1 MVETVTLDTDSV
13 KRYTASIFIVE
24 RRPVMERKETAQR
37 VPIRELVRYYL
48 RLGLLG
54 FGGPVALV
62 GQMERELVGDKK
74 WLTKDEMRE
83 GIAVC
88 QSLPGPLAIQVGIWI
103 SYIRGGFWGAWAGGW
118 AFILPNFL
126 IVATLGALYVRFEGL
141 PAVAHIFYGVSP
153 AVIALILH
161 SCYRLTKLGMKDWL
175 EWVLAAAA
183 FVITVAVRA
192 EVALVFIGCGLVGV
206 LYYGSLFR
214 ARNAASS
221 TTSLLAA
228 VPLVATGAAPASF
241 GALLGKLLTFFL
253 KAGSLT
259 FGSGLVIVPFLE
271 KGLVQQTGWLNERE
285 FLVAVAMGMMS
296 PGPVVITATFVGYL
310 VAARYGAS
318 LLDGFWGSL
327 TSTVGIFMPS
337 FLLVL
342 IVAPILV
349 RYRTNPNVR
358 GFVKGAYAAAIG
370 TILGACVLLG
380 KIAIGDWLTAAVALA
395 SLVVLFRWKVS
406 NPLLVAATAIIG
418 LIAFPLL
425 KPDWVFVK

>member
-1 MVETVTLDTDSV
+1 MAAEPTTG
-13 KRYTASIFIVE
+13 RI
-24 RRPVMERKETAQR
+24 
-37 VPIRELVRYYL
+37 PIRDLVRYYL
-48 RLGLLG
+48 RLGVLG

-62 GQMERELVGDKK
+62 GQMERELVGEKK
-74 WLTKDEMRE
+74 WLTKEEMRE

-118 AFILPNFL
+118 AFILPNFI
-126 IVATLGALYVRFEGL
+126 IVTALGALYVRFEGL
-141 PAVAHIFYGVSP
+141 PAVAAIFYGVSP

-175 EWVLAAAA
+175 EWALAAAA
-183 FVITVAVRA
+183 FAITVAVRA
-192 EVALVFIGCGLVGV
+192 EVALVFIGCGIVGL

-214 ARNAASS
+214 GFRVGS
-221 TTSLLAA
+221 TTSLMVG
-228 VPLVATGAAPASF
+228 VPLVASGVPEGSF
-241 GALLGKLLTFFL
+241 GALLGKLLVFFL

-285 FLVAVAMGMMS
+285 FLVAVAMGMIS

-310 VAARYGAS
+310 VAAQRGGS
-318 LLDGFWGSL
+318 LLGGLWGSL
-327 TSTVGIFMPS
+327 ASTIGIFLPS

-349 RYRTNPNVR
+349 RYRQNPNVQ
-358 GFVKGAYAAAIG
+358 GFIKGAYAAAIG

-380 KIAIGDWLTAAVALA
+380 KIAIGDWLTALVALG

-425 KPDWVFVK
+425 KPEWVFVK

>member
-1 MVETVTLDTDSV
+1 MPAETT
-13 KRYTASIFIVE
+13 TA
-24 RRPVMERKETAQR
+24 R
-37 VPIRELVRYYL
+37 VPIRDLVRYYL

-62 GQMERELVGDKK
+62 GQMERELVGEKK
-74 WLTKDEMRE
+74 WVTKEEMRE

-118 AFILPNFL
+118 AFILPNFV
-126 IVATLGALYVRFEGL
+126 IVATLAALYVRFEGL
-141 PAVAHIFYGVSP
+141 PAVAAIFYGVSP
-153 AVIALILH
+153 AVIALIIH
-161 SCYRLTKLGMKDWL
+161 SCYRLTKLGMKDWI

-183 FVITVAVRA
+183 FAITVAVQA
-192 EVALVFIGCGLVGV
+192 EVALVFIGCGIVGL

-214 ARNAASS
+214 GRGTAS

-228 VPLVATGAAPASF
+228 VPLVAGAPQGGLGSV
-241 GALLGKLLTFFL
+241 LGKLLTFFL

-271 KGLVQQTGWLNERE
+271 KGLVQQTGWLDQRE
-285 FLVAVAMGMMS
+285 FLVAVAMGMIS

-310 VAARYGAS
+310 VAARFGGS
-318 LLDGFWGSL
+318 LLDGVWGSL
-327 TSTVGIFMPS
+327 VSTIGIFLPS
-337 FLLVL
+337 FLLIL
-342 IVAPILV
+342 IVAPILI
-349 RYRTNPNVR
+349 RYRQNPNVQ

-370 TILGACVLLG
+370 TILGACILLG
-380 KIAIGDWLTAAVALA
+380 KIAIGDWLTALVAVG

-406 NPLLVAATAIIG
+406 NPVLVAATAIIG

-425 KPDWVFVK
+425 KPEWVFVK

>member
-1 MVETVTLDTDSV
+1 
-13 KRYTASIFIVE
+13 
-24 RRPVMERKETAQR
+24 MEAEQTSHR

-62 GQMERELVGDKK
+62 GQMERELVGEKK
-74 WLTKDEMRE
+74 WVTKEEMRE

-88 QSLPGPLAIQVGIWI
+88 QSLPGPLAIQVGIWL

-118 AFILPNFL
+118 AFILPNFI
-126 IVATLGALYVRFEGL
+126 IVATLGALYVHFGGL
-141 PAVAHIFYGVSP
+141 PWVTAIFYGVSP

-175 EWVLAAAA
+175 EWALAAVA
-183 FVITVAVRA
+183 FAITVAVRA
-192 EVALVFIGCGLVGV
+192 EVALVFIACGVVGL

-214 ARNAASS
+214 ARKTAST
-221 TTSLLAA
+221 TTSLMLG
-228 VPLVATGAAPASF
+228 VPLVVSGASPETL
-241 GALLGKLLTFFL
+241 GAMLGKLLTFFL

-271 KGLVQQTGWLNERE
+271 KGLVQQTGWLSERE
-285 FLVAVAMGMMS
+285 FLVAVAMGMIS

-310 VAARYGAS
+310 VAARLAGS
-318 LLDGFWGSL
+318 LVDGFWGSL
-327 TSTVGIFMPS
+327 VSTIGIFLPS

-342 IVAPILV
+342 IAAPILV
-349 RYRTNPNVR
+349 RYRTNPNVQ
-358 GFVKGAYAAAIG
+358 GFIKGAYAAAIG

-380 KIAIGDWLTAAVALA
+380 RIAIGDWLTALVTLL

-406 NPLLVAATAIIG
+406 NPLLVAATAIFG

-425 KPDWVFVK
+425 QPTWVFVK

>member
-1 MVETVTLDTDSV
+1 MEAESATRRV
-13 KRYTASIFIVE
+13 SI
-24 RRPVMERKETAQR
+24 RD
-37 VPIRELVRYYL
+37 LVRYFL

-62 GQMERELVGDKK
+62 GQMERELVGEKK
-74 WLTKDEMRE
+74 WLTKEEMRE

-88 QSLPGPLAIQVGIWI
+88 QSLPGPLAIQVGIWV

-118 AFILPNFL
+118 AFILPNFI
-126 IVATLGALYVRFEGL
+126 IVAALGALYVYYGGL
-141 PAVAHIFYGVSP
+141 SPVKAIFYGVSP

-175 EWVLAAAA
+175 EWALAAAA
-183 FVITVAVRA
+183 FVITVAAQA
-192 EVALVFIGCGLVGV
+192 EVALVFIGCGVVGL

-214 ARNAASS
+214 GRASAP
-221 TTSLLAA
+221 TTRVFLFG
-228 VPLVATGAAPASF
+228 VPLAVAGAAPSSVAT
-241 GALLGKLLTFFL
+241 LLGQLLAFFL

-271 KGLVQQTGWLNERE
+271 KGLVQQMRWLNERD
-285 FLVAVAMGMMS
+285 FLVAVAIGMIS

-310 VAARYGAS
+310 VAARLGGS

-327 TSTVGIFMPS
+327 VSTIGIFLPS
-337 FLLVL
+337 FLLIL

-349 RYRTNPNVR
+349 RYRANPNIQ
-358 GFVKGAYAAAIG
+358 GFIKGAYAAAIG

-380 KIAIGDWLTAAVALA
+380 KIAIGDWLTALVAA
-395 SLVVLFRWKVS
+395 GSLIVLFRWKVS

-425 KPDWVFVK
+425 KPEWVFVK

>member
-1 MVETVTLDTDSV
+1 MPAESTT
-13 KRYTASIFIVE
+13 E
-24 RRPVMERKETAQR
+24 RI
-37 VPIRELVRYYL
+37 PIRELVRYFL

-62 GQMERELVGDKK
+62 GQMERELVGDRK
-74 WLTKDEMRE
+74 WLTKEEMRE

-118 AFILPNFL
+118 SFILPNFV
-126 IVATLGALYVRFEGL
+126 IVTVMGALYVYFGGL
-141 PAVAHIFYGVSP
+141 SPVKAIFYGVSP

-161 SCYRLTKLGMKDWL
+161 SCYRLTKLGMKDWI
-175 EWVLAAAA
+175 EWALAAAA
-183 FVITVAVRA
+183 FAITVTVRA
-192 EVALVFIGCGLVGV
+192 EVALVFIGCGLVGL

-214 ARNAASS
+214 ARVATS
-221 TTSLLAA
+221 TTRSFLVGL
-228 VPLVATGAAPASF
+228 PLVATATAP
-241 GALLGKLLTFFL
+241 GGLGKILGELLAFFL

-271 KGLVQQTGWLNERE
+271 KGLVQQMQWLNERD
-285 FLVAVAMGMMS
+285 FLVAVAMGMIS

-310 VAARYGAS
+310 VAARLGGS
-318 LLDGFWGSL
+318 LLDGLWGSMA
-327 TSTVGIFMPS
+327 STIGIFLPS
-337 FLLVL
+337 FLFIL
-342 IVAPILV
+342 IVAPILM
-349 RYRTNPNVR
+349 RYRQNPNVQ
-358 GFVKGAYAAAIG
+358 GFIKGAYAAAIG

-380 KIAIGDWLTAAVALA
+380 RIAIGDWLTALIALG

-406 NPLLVAATAIIG
+406 NPLLVAVTAIIG

-425 KPDWVFVK
+425 RPEWVFVK